1 MWLQERTGRTFT
13 KNLNCYP
20 PNSSLSPSISD
31 PWEEMIQSYSF
42 RVVQAKILLLE
53 YWGFIA
59 DLCALVKNLIIHKL
73 DGLLAKLN
81 LV

>member
-1 MWLQERTGRTFT
+1 
-13 KNLNCYP
+13 
-20 PNSSLSPSISD
+20 
-31 PWEEMIQSYSF
+31 MIQSYSF